1 MNVLLNTK
9 GGIMLLVIDLV
20 ALAMLARSI
29 LLVMA

>member
-9 GGIMLLVIDLV
+9 GGVVLLVIDLV